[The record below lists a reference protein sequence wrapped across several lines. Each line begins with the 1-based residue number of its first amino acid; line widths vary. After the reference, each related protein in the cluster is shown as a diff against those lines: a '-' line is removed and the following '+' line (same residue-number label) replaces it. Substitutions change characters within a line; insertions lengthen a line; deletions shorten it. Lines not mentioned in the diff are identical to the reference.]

1 MIHYDSY
8 DDSEGIA
15 MKQLSLRGFDPELE
29 KRIRE
34 IAKKEGLS
42 LNRATL
48 RLLRNGAG
56 LDDTGRAESIVGNS
70 LDRLIGKWSSKEE
83 KEFLRSIEP
92 LEQIDRSFWK

>member
-1 MIHYDSY
+1 
-8 DDSEGIA
+8 

-34 IAKKEGLS
+34 LARREGLS

-56 LDDTGRAESIVGNS
+56 LGDKGRTDSTVGDS
-70 LDRLIGKWSSKEE
+70 LDHLIGKWSADEE
-83 KEFLRSIEP
+83 EEFLRSIAP
-92 LEQIDRSFWK
+92 LEQIDRPFWK